1 MNMWSANEYL
11 DELYDEAVA
20 THQSNY
26 DEKWKNALRD
36 NFKKLLGNFEDVK
49 SPFQAREIERVDMG
63 SYERLR
69 IEINTL
75 RPSLKM
81 PIYVLIPKIKRS
93 EEHTSELQS
102 RFDLV

>member
-69 IEINTL
+69 IEINT
-75 RPSLKM
+75 
-81 PIYVLIPKIKRS
+81 RS

-102 RFDLV
+102 RFDLVCRLLLEKKIN